1 MRQRLERIKTINK
14 MVTTDKNNQKLN
26 MKDQNYVHAV
36 TNQLTQKAL
45 TFVTTLP
52 IHKVNKN
59 HFY

>member
-1 MRQRLERIKTINK
+1 
-14 MVTTDKNNQKLN
+14 MVTMDKNNQKLS
-26 MKDQNYVHAV
+26 MRDQNYVHVV

-52 IHKVNKN
+52 ILKVNKN